1 MNISIERNDE
11 NIYLNIVSNFPN
23 KDKFIIS
30 PSYHTNSAI

>member
-11 NIYLNIVSNFPN
+11 NIYLNIVSNFSN